1 MGTVSNSLASSLVT
15 TTGSS
20 STGSTFMGASSY
32 SKDFQSVIDRATAI
46 ASLPI
51 NLLTNQQNALA
62 TQASDLKTLDTQL
75 TKLQRAIQG
84 IGAALGGSNFDS
96 TISQPS
102 AVSASIGDG
111 AVEGDY
117 TINVVSVGAY
127 AKSLSTQTWN
137 PDPDP
142 SGNPST
148 YTLMAGGKSYSFTAA
163 DNSAATVASAI
174 NSRYSNLVQALAVNV
189 GTSDAPD
196 WRISLQSTTLGPMN
210 LDIQGPPPGLQQQQV
225 AVNGY
230 STSQTAAAWNSA
242 ADPSGNPSTYN
253 LAIGATSYAIS
264 PADNNIQTVVDA
276 INNSK
281 YGSLVKATI
290 VNVAAGGS
298 PADNRIQLTSNATT
312 AVNLDLE
319 RQAPNLQ
326 NQQATNNGYSVS
338 QTTTTWNSTADP
350 LGNPTTYNLIIG
362 SQSYTFTSSDNSAQ
376 TVAAAINKQ
385 YGSKVQALVVAGP
398 GGISDPR
405 IQLTSATATAGAV
418 TLDIQKTASLQNPQG
433 TGALATYEVLN
444 SGKTVSSN
452 SRTVTVAEGV
462 SLTLLARSAGPLD
475 VTVTRSTTA
484 LNNALSTFA
493 DTYNATVDMVSAQHG
508 QSAGSLQGQSILS
521 TLSRVL
527 SSISTYGSTDGAI
540 SSLEALGLKSD
551 ATGHF
556 SYNALGLLSTE
567 FLNSTGVSAFLG
579 SATGGGFLKTATD
592 ALTSLEDPTS
602 GLLKLSETDTQ
613 SQLTKLTTNITDR
626 TNKVNQLKLHLQ
638 SQMAQADA
646 MIASMQQQYSYL
658 TSMFQAQQTANQM
671 YK

>member
-1 MGTVSNSLASSLVT
+1 
-15 TTGSS
+15 
-20 STGSTFMGASSY
+20 
-32 SKDFQSVIDRATAI
+32 
-46 ASLPI
+46 
-51 NLLTNQQNALA
+51 
-62 TQASDLKTLDTQL
+62 
-75 TKLQRAIQG
+75 
-84 IGAALGGSNFDS
+84 
-96 TISQPS
+96 
-102 AVSASIGDG
+102 
-111 AVEGDY
+111 
-117 TINVVSVGAY
+117 
-127 AKSLSTQTWN
+127 
-137 PDPDP
+137 
-142 SGNPST
+142 
-148 YTLMAGGKSYSFTAA
+148 
-163 DNSAATVASAI
+163 
-174 NSRYSNLVQALAVNV
+174 
-189 GTSDAPD
+189 
-196 WRISLQSTTLGPMN
+196 
-210 LDIQGPPPGLQQQQV
+210 
-225 AVNGY
+225 
-230 STSQTAAAWNSA
+230 
-242 ADPSGNPSTYN
+242 
-253 LAIGATSYAIS
+253 
-264 PADNNIQTVVDA
+264 
-276 INNSK
+276 
-281 YGSLVKATI
+281 
-290 VNVAAGGS
+290 
-298 PADNRIQLTSNATT
+298 
-312 AVNLDLE
+312 
-319 RQAPNLQ
+319 
-326 NQQATNNGYSVS
+326 
-338 QTTTTWNSTADP
+338 
-350 LGNPTTYNLIIG
+350 
-362 SQSYTFTSSDNSAQ
+362 
-376 TVAAAINKQ
+376 
-385 YGSKVQALVVAGP
+385 
-398 GGISDPR
+398 
-405 IQLTSATATAGAV
+405 V

-493 DTYNATVDMVSAQHG
+493 DTYNATVDMVNAQHG

-556 SYNALGLLSTE
+556 SYNALSLLSTE
-567 FLNSTGVSAFLG
+567 FLNSAGVSAFLG